1 MITIKTLTRLYFR
14 QLFRYRKNELF
25 SLVGILLYG
34 WIGVLALLQF
44 RDQFPL
50 WMFFLAF
57 ILSDFVLFKLLSQ
70 KDVTVMDAFLKTRP
84 IPKRRW
90 ALYLV
95 LCQCW
100 NHYNLM
106 MPLILLPLCLQVFPV
121 GMAFLAFVGLYLL
134 SVAGGLLNMQLKWRG
149 AYGKEDVVKVNSR
162 QTLWGSRF
170 GSGTFGLQLKGFLR
184 SKLLVAQVAVFVYFL
199 YQIFFKGRNDGDSAE
214 LYLFMTL
221 LISAISFPLYGLSIE
236 ACFFNGL
243 WTKPVTMRRLLVDKY
258 LFNLMYTGLVGL
270 LCVPVALIVHVP
282 LLRLLA
288 DIVFSGGFCSLIM
301 LVDAYSCRSFDP
313 FARASFAS
321 GRRRQ
326 NPTRFTSFCILI
338 GIVIGY
344 TVLRMT
350 VSASVLTGLL
360 LGLGLLA
367 ICLHRPYF
375 AWRERKFMEDRY
387 YYMEK
392 FSDQ

>member
-25 SLVGILLYG
+25 SLAGLLLYG
-34 WIGVLALLQF
+34 WIGALALVQF
-44 RDQFPL
+44 RDRFPL
-50 WMFFLAF
+50 WLFFLTF
-57 ILSDFVLFKLLSQ
+57 ILSDFVLFKLLTQ
-70 KDVTVMDAFLKTRP
+70 KDGTVMDAFLKTRP
-84 IPKRRW
+84 VPQRRW
-90 ALYLV
+90 WIYQV

-106 MPLILLPLCLQVFPV
+106 MPLILLPLCLHVFPT
-121 GMAFLAFVGLYLL
+121 GTAFLAFAGLYLV
-134 SVAGGLLNMQLKWRG
+134 SVAGGLLNMLIKRRG
-149 AYGKEDVVKVNSR
+149 AYGKEDAVRVNSR

-170 GSGTFGLQLKGFLR
+170 GSGTLGIQVKGFLR
-184 SKLLVAQVAVFVYFL
+184 SKLLVAQVTLFAYFMYL
-199 YQIFFKGRNDGDSAE
+199 IFFKRRNDSDAAE
-214 LYLFMTL
+214 LYLFMTIL
-221 LISAISFPLYGLSIE
+221 LTSTTFPLYGLSIE

-270 LCVPVALIVHVP
+270 LCVPVALVVHVP

-288 DIVFSGGFCSLIM
+288 DLAFGGGFCALVL
-301 LVDAYSCRSFDP
+301 LVDAYSCRPFDP

-326 NPTRFTSFCILI
+326 NPTRFSSFCILM
-338 GIVIGY
+338 GIMIGY
-344 TVLRMT
+344 TVLRLST
-350 VSASVLTGLL
+350 PAPVLTGIL

-367 ICLHRPYF
+367 AGLHRPYF
-375 AWRERKFMEDRY
+375 AWRERKFLEDRY